1 MRLIVSKLDEREQAL
16 LGQKVG
22 LVAGGV
28 GENEYKEIQKNFSLE
43 QIEKIENIV
52 SENISSD
59 IKPGAIVD
67 GKINANVFADLLK
80 KLTVNLLK
88 KKLRLKLKIIFKVF
102 LQMKKAIAKEKFK
115 DTSKQKKV
123 EFSMNGVKEIDKKIK
138 EEQKDTSKEKQQKQ
152 TISR

>member
-1 MRLIVSKLDEREQAL
+1 MNTK
-16 LGQKVG
+16 K
-22 LVAGGV
+22 
-28 GENEYKEIQKNFSLE
+28 YKKNFSLE

-80 KLTVNLLK
+80 KVNSEPLK
-88 KKLRLKLKIIFKVF
+88 EKTEVKTKGNFQSILADE
-102 LQMKKAIAKEKFK
+102 KKAIAKEKFK